1 MRTLVLAAGLFA
13 AALVAAPV
21 PALALQSA
29 DQQQVKL
36 ASGSWWGKVG
46 DRVEVEY
53 KDAMGTRKAVG
64 VVTKI
69 DRSTLTVE
77 GMFDGRKATRPI
89 FLSEIVAL
97 KTVGAGAPA
106 DAPAPTGPAGK
117 DAAPASPAAPASSTP
132 ESTPAPRQDPKKK
145 DRGRG
150 DRELGIS
157 TGAASGKVDAQ
168 GYQLDEKGYRI
179 SPKKGVFVLPW
190 KDGVGQT
197 ARAYEIE
204 QMALEA
210 DKWGPGQIIIM
221 EIESPGGLVT
231 EIYRI
236 SDTIREVRKRHRV
249 VAWIREAISAAA
261 CTALHCDEIYFQ
273 TVGALGASTMIRGA
287 DSVKGKSLEQFMRDM
302 GEVIESNGRPAF
314 LFYAMVEA
322 DRILTY
328 TKDPITGK
336 VTFHDHVTGLPG
348 EVVLSDAKDNL
359 VFNASN
365 ALDCGLSKGT
375 ADAPE
380 DLAKLLGL
388 PEWYEVSDYGRKMA
402 KAWQTLYKQCEED
415 IQKQM
420 GRFNIQRAGGTIEQL
435 QSQIQIGEK
444 ILQWT
449 KRCKPCTDG
458 RGIDPDQI
466 ERTLQQWRKQLAEL
480 RKANRPT
487 GN

>member
-1 MRTLVLAAGLFA
+1 MRTLVLAAGLLA
-13 AALVAAPV
+13 GAMLAAPA
-21 PALALQSA
+21 PAFALQSA
-29 DQQQVKL
+29 DQQQVKI
-36 ASGSWWGKVG
+36 SNGSWWGKIG
-46 DRVEVEY
+46 DRVEVEF
-53 KDAMGTRKAVG
+53 KDAMGTRKATG

-69 DRSTLTVE
+69 EKNTLTVE

-89 FLSEIVAL
+89 FLSEIVSL
-97 KTVGAGAPA
+97 KTVGAGAPQ
-106 DAPAPTGPAGK
+106 DAPSAPAGGQPDPAK
-117 DAAPASPAAPASSTP
+117 TAPAATTP
-132 ESTPAPRQDPKKK
+132 DSTPAARQDPKKK
-145 DRGRG
+145 DRNRG

-157 TGAASGKVDAQ
+157 TGEATGKVDAQ

-210 DKWGPGQIIIM
+210 DKWGPGQIIVM

-236 SDTIREVRKRHRV
+236 SETIREVRKRHRL
-249 VAWIREAISAAA
+249 VAWIKEAISAAA

-287 DSVKGKSLEQFMRDM
+287 DSVKGKSLEQFMRDI
-302 GEVIESNGRPAF
+302 GEVVESNGRPAF

-328 TKDPITGK
+328 TKDPLTGK
-336 VTFHDHVTGLPG
+336 VTFHDRITGLPG

-375 ADAPE
+375 ADTPE
-380 DLAKLLGL
+380 QLAKLLGL

-402 KAWQTLYKQCEED
+402 KAWQTLFKQCEED

-420 GRFNIQRAGGTIEQL
+420 GRFNIQRAGGTVEQL

-449 KRCKPCTDG
+449 KRCRPCTDG
-458 RGIDPDQI
+458 RGIDPEQI

-487 GN
+487 GS